1 MVDLPVPEG
10 PIIPVF
16 LLLIS
21 RVRPLR
27 ITLLLSLGYAK
38 VTFSKWKIPKKASGI
53 MASVADLIYGFL
65 SITLMIAVIAFFP
78 SLIEWME
85 GKSCWTFNA
94 GNRIHNNMH
103 RTFPPV
109 YLGSAGQIFEPLTH
123 SDPYQ
128 KAKANIPK
136 KQKQENKCIHENTFT
151 WFYIFCVL

>member
-1 MVDLPVPEG
+1 M
-10 PIIPVF
+10 
-16 LLLIS
+16 
-21 RVRPLR
+21 
-27 ITLLLSLGYAK
+27 
-38 VTFSKWKIPKKASGI
+38 
-53 MASVADLIYGFL
+53 ADLIYGFL
-65 SITLMIAVIAFFP
+65 SITLMILVIAFTP

-123 SDPYQ
+123 SDPYH

-136 KQKQENKCIHENTFT
+136 KQKVENKCIHENTFT
-151 WFYIFCVL
+151 WFYIYFLCTLTEKIFVFFQLIICSIQLFYYFDCSKSLLSLCIGQ